1 MEVVTVCPFRVAS
14 LLWQPRRGGWVL
26 TVVCKATYDLA
37 PVQSRLAANQ
47 DDPNEDDNHW
57 NDDPARSVYSPSD
70 LVPFKVRADVVL
82 VGNAFASRGE
92 ASRSILTRLVVGGI
106 DKSIEAF
113 GERVYGPDGAVR
125 ETSRVTKVP
134 LRYERA
140 TGGPDTLNPVGIR
153 PDAQPDAY
161 GVSPVPNLQPPGLL
175 VQSRADVIPPIGY
188 GPIAPTWP
196 GRLEALGAYASSFS
210 QQIVRE
216 QPVPDDIDPAYF
228 DCAPRDQQ
236 LDELR
241 DNERIVLEN
250 LHPQHPRLV
259 TSLPGLHPRA
269 FLVRPGGNPQD
280 LTMKC
285 DTLWIDTDRAQCTL
299 TWRAQIGLDRPHGL
313 GRVVV
318 AMEEPGQRL
327 TWADVERLL
336 VASGQAGEPLPEAPA
351 EAPALSTP
359 PPSKPHRPA
368 TVPFLRPD
376 VAGDIPAKP
385 PSPSPA
391 VSALSQMSAPRA
403 ENASPQPRVAPTA
416 SGLPFI
422 AAKNVAPAGSAPQPP
437 ADRPPPG
444 DAAPPWLSA
453 ARKSSSPSVPSP
465 AVPNATPFAPAA
477 AQPQPPPA
485 TPFAPPAAQPSAPPP
500 PPLPARVPQ
509 APPSPSPSPLDSPWA
524 NPSARAGGGE
534 NIPAPTVGSMAAG
547 LSPPSPIAPTATAMA
562 AAGLAGAAAV
572 AAFSSASQAAPPPPV
587 AVANAATVGAAA
599 ASNAAA
605 AAAQW
610 STPND
615 GSSSPS
621 PAVSPR
627 PYTHRGPSRD
637 VVDLIWYDPKA
648 APKMR
653 EHPSWKLL
661 LDKKPEPRD
670 LDFDDEPP
678 PEEPPD
684 VRDRKDVFAVLT
696 RGATTDAEG
705 IQEAIGDAVADDGT
719 FTPPLVLVSAELT
732 FPFDELETL
741 KATVTAVSPLI
752 AGDKKLKE
760 TVDTVNELLKT
771 PWLSS
776 SSGVAE
782 RLTQQV
788 KDAFAQGNR
797 MLPPSYLDSHTER
810 MLLEQRHY
818 QKRTVFGEP
827 WIRSVLVPAGSQSL
841 MPAYLPESLTKKLP
855 MFQRFKARIVAEAH
869 MQQDEYENHPAAL
882 KVVALG
888 RVVSLQRRGF
898 MR

>member
-82 VGNAFASRGE
+82 VGNAFAPRGE
-92 ASRSILTRLVVGGI
+92 ASRSILTRLVVGGV

-113 GERVYGPDGAVR
+113 GERVFGPDGAVR

-196 GRLEALGAYASSFS
+196 GRMEALGAHASSFS
-210 QQIVRE
+210 QQLVRE

-250 LHPQHPRLV
+250 LHPQHPRMV

-269 FLVRPGGNPQD
+269 FVVRPGGNPQD

-299 TWRAQIGLDRPHGL
+299 TWRGQIGLDRPHGL

-327 TWADVERLL
+327 TWADVEHLL
-336 VASGQAGEPLPEAPA
+336 VASGQASEQLPETPSEAPA
-351 EAPALSTP
+351 RPTP

-391 VSALSQMSAPRA
+391 VSALSQMNAPRA
-403 ENASPQPRVAPTA
+403 ENPLPQPRVAPA
-416 SGLPFI
+416 GGLPFI
-422 AAKNVAPAGSAPQPP
+422 APKNVAPPASTPQQPP
-437 ADRPPPG
+437 ADRPQPG

-453 ARKSSSPSVPSP
+453 VRKSSVSVPSP

-477 AQPQPPPA
+477 APSQPPPA
-485 TPFAPPAAQPSAPPP
+485 TPFTPAAQPSAP
-500 PPLPARVPQ
+500 
-509 APPSPSPSPLDSPWA
+509 
-524 NPSARAGGGE
+524 
-534 NIPAPTVGSMAAG
+534 
-547 LSPPSPIAPTATAMA
+547 
-562 AAGLAGAAAV
+562 
-572 AAFSSASQAAPPPPV
+572 
-587 AVANAATVGAAA
+587 
-599 ASNAAA
+599 
-605 AAAQW
+605 
-610 STPND
+610 
-615 GSSSPS
+615 
-621 PAVSPR
+621 
-627 PYTHRGPSRD
+627 
-637 VVDLIWYDPKA
+637 
-648 APKMR
+648 
-653 EHPSWKLL
+653 
-661 LDKKPEPRD
+661 
-670 LDFDDEPP
+670 
-678 PEEPPD
+678 
-684 VRDRKDVFAVLT
+684 
-696 RGATTDAEG
+696 
-705 IQEAIGDAVADDGT
+705 
-719 FTPPLVLVSAELT
+719 
-732 FPFDELETL
+732 
-741 KATVTAVSPLI
+741 
-752 AGDKKLKE
+752 
-760 TVDTVNELLKT
+760 
-771 PWLSS
+771 
-776 SSGVAE
+776 
-782 RLTQQV
+782 
-788 KDAFAQGNR
+788 
-797 MLPPSYLDSHTER
+797 
-810 MLLEQRHY
+810 
-818 QKRTVFGEP
+818 
-827 WIRSVLVPAGSQSL
+827 
-841 MPAYLPESLTKKLP
+841 
-855 MFQRFKARIVAEAH
+855 
-869 MQQDEYENHPAAL
+869 
-882 KVVALG
+882 
-888 RVVSLQRRGF
+888 
-898 MR
+898 

>member
-37 PVQSRLAANQ
+37 PVQSRLAPNQ

-82 VGNAFASRGE
+82 VGNAFAPRGE
-92 ASRSILTRLVVGGI
+92 AVRSILTRIVVGGI

-113 GERVYGPDGAVR
+113 CDRSFGADGAVR
-125 ETSRVTKVP
+125 ETSRVAKVP

-140 TGGPDTLNPVGIR
+140 AGGPDTPNPVGVR
-153 PDAQPDAY
+153 SDAQPDPY
-161 GVSPVPNLQPPGLL
+161 GASPVPNLQPPGKL
-175 VQSRADVIPPIGY
+175 VQSRSDVISPIGY

-196 GRLEALGAYASSFS
+196 GRIDGLGGHAATFS
-210 QQIVRE
+210 QHVVRE

-228 DCAPRDQQ
+228 NCAPRDQQ

-241 DNERIVLEN
+241 DNERLVLEN
-250 LHPQHPRLV
+250 LHPQNPRLV

-269 FLVRPGGNPQD
+269 FVLRPGGGPQD
-280 LTMKC
+280 ITMKC

-299 TWRAQIGLDRPHGL
+299 TWRAQIGLDRPNGL

-336 VASGQAGEPLPEAPA
+336 AASGAASMNESHHEGAREAP
-351 EAPALSTP
+351 TRQP
-359 PPSKPHRPA
+359 PPADKPQKAA
-368 TVPFLRPD
+368 TIPFLRPD

-385 PSPSPA
+385 ASAS

-403 ENASPQPRVAPTA
+403 AGAQAPPRAAPQAA
-416 SGLPFI
+416 GLPFI
-422 AAKNVAPAGSAPQPP
+422 APKNVAPASAPEPP

-453 ARKSSSPSVPSP
+453 ARNAQAPSMPSP
-465 AVPNATPFAPAA
+465 AVPNATPFA
-477 AQPQPPPA
+477 
-485 TPFAPPAAQPSAPPP
+485 QPSAPPP
-500 PPLPARVPQ
+500 APPTPPPAPPARVPQ
-509 APPSPSPSPLDSPWA
+509 AAPSPSPSPLDSPWA
-524 NPSARAGGGE
+524 SASTRAGNE
-534 NIPAPTVGSMAAG
+534 SISAPTVGSMAAG
-547 LSPPSPIAPTATAMA
+547 LSPPSPVPSTATAMA
-562 AAGLAGAAAV
+562 AAGLAGAAAAV
-572 AAFSSASQAAPPPPV
+572 AFSSASQAAPPPPA

-605 AAAQW
+605 LAGQW
-610 STPND
+610 
-615 GSSSPS
+615 SSPS
-621 PAVSPR
+621 DSQPSGAPVTSSR

-637 VVDLIWYDPKA
+637 VVDLIWFDPA
-648 APKMR
+648 SPPKIR
-653 EHPSWKLL
+653 EHARWKLL
-661 LDKKPEPRD
+661 LDKKPKPRD

-684 VRDRKDVFAVLT
+684 VRNRKDVFAVLT
-696 RGATTDAEG
+696 RGETTDAEG
-705 IQEAIGDAVADDGT
+705 IGEAIADAVAEDGT

-741 KATVTAVSPLI
+741 KATVTAVTPLI

-771 PWLSS
+771 AWLSS

-797 MLPPSYLDSHTER
+797 MLPPSYVDSHTER

-827 WIRSVLVPAGSQSL
+827 WIRSVLVPGGSSQP
-841 MPAYLPESLTKKLP
+841 MPAYLPEALAKKLP

-898 MR
+898 VR

>member
-70 LVPFKVRADVVL
+70 LVPFKVRADVIL
-82 VGNAFASRGE
+82 VGNAFAPRGE
-92 ASRSILTRLVVGGI
+92 PVRSILTRLVVGGI

-113 GERVYGPDGAVR
+113 GERAFGPDGAVR
-125 ETSRVTKVP
+125 ESRGVTKVP

-140 TGGPDTLNPVGIR
+140 AGGPDTLNPVGIR

-161 GVSPVPNLQPPGLL
+161 GVSPAPNLQPPGML
-175 VQSRADVIPPIGY
+175 VQNRSDVISPIGY
-188 GPIAPTWP
+188 GPIAPTWL
-196 GRLEALGAYASSFS
+196 GRLEQLGAHVSTFS
-210 QQIVRE
+210 TLVVRE

-228 DCAPRDQQ
+228 NCAPRDQQ
-236 LDELR
+236 LEELR

-269 FLVRPGGNPQD
+269 FVLRPGGSPQD
-280 LTMKC
+280 ITMKC

-336 VASGQAGEPLPEAPA
+336 VSSGQASDAAPDSPRDEP
-351 EAPALSTP
+351 THQP
-359 PPSKPHRPA
+359 PPADKPHRPG

-385 PSPSPA
+385 ATPA
-391 VSALSQMSAPRA
+391 VSALSQMSAPRP
-403 ENASPQPRVAPTA
+403 ENSAPAPRAAPTA

-422 AAKNVAPAGSAPQPP
+422 APKNVAPPAGSAPP

-444 DAAPPWLSA
+444 DAAPPWLA
-453 ARKSSSPSVPSP
+453 ARKTSSASVPSP
-465 AVPNATPFAPAA
+465 AMTS
-477 AQPQPPPA
+477 A
-485 TPFAPPAAQPSAPPP
+485 TPFAPPPAPPSAPPMAPAMAPAPPP
-500 PPLPARVPQ
+500 PPPARVPQ
-509 APPSPSPSPLDSPWA
+509 AAPSPNPSPLDSPWA
-524 NPSARAGGGE
+524 NPSARASSGE
-534 NIPAPTVGSMAAG
+534 GMPGPTVGSMAAS
-547 LSPPSPIAPTATAMA
+547 LSPPSPIAPTSATAMA

-572 AAFSSASQAAPPPPV
+572 AAFSSASQAAPPPPA

-605 AAAQW
+605 ASSNW
-610 STPND
+610 SAPSD
-615 GSSSPS
+615 ASSSPS

-627 PYTHRGPSRD
+627 TTYSHRGPSRD

-684 VRDRKDVFAVLT
+684 VRERKDVFAVLT

-797 MLPPSYLDSHTER
+797 MLPPSYLDTHTER

-827 WIRSVLVPAGSQSL
+827 WIRSVLIPAGSSSP